1 MSLLLSKEQVIAA
14 MSLDEEGL
22 RKAMEE
28 GGLPVGYFTAGAMSE
43 VKFNGMTLSGQ
54 CVYSFMCNDGSSEDG
69 EPFNVQVW
77 VTYKRREMSKEVYL
91 EAEY

>member
-1 MSLLLSKEQVIAA
+1 MSLLLTKEQVVAS

-28 GGLPVGYFTAGAMSE
+28 GGYYDAYSMDNVEFE
-43 VKFNGMTLSGQ
+43 GMNLSGA

-69 EPFNVQVW
+69 EPFIVRVW
-77 VTYKRREMSKEVYL
+77 VTYKRREMSKEMYL
-91 EAEY
+91 QAEY